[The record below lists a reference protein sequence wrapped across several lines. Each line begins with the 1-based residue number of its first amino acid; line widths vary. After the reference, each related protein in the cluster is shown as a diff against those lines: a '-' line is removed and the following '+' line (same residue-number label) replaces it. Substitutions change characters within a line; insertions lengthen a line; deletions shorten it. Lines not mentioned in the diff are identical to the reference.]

1 MTRMQVRRNTDF
13 TGWPS
18 NEGQTGSQHAL
29 EGKTMEAQNVW
40 AVINIWTNEVLEE
53 TTHYQAAAAIE
64 NEYAERW
71 YAEHVGPFFHS
82 FWCGHWQKCVR
93 LPFSLCRI
101 DALSRFYPGIKR
113 LSA

>member
-1 MTRMQVRRNTDF
+1 MPFARGASKKSTR
-13 TGWPS
+13 P
-18 NEGQTGSQHAL
+18 GSPGHQRTPAL